1 MMIRYS
7 IKSSLLFGALF
18 SIIVTAVVM
27 GIIGIRLTGDF
38 LTMRFHSNFQ
48 LIAQNLAKNA
58 ELGVLLN
65 DTLMLE
71 RLVANTLEQ
80 KDVKRVTIASGE
92 GNILASIE
100 KNVSGE
106 IISLSTPVL
115 TPSLMEDSLI
125 HDGEKEY
132 ETIGNVAVDYSME
145 SLDLLKYKITLR
157 YLFFALLLAF
167 VSGGW
172 YWFFSRSIVK
182 TLSHLVNVSKE
193 VSEGEMDITV
203 RGGNFYETQV
213 LATAFNEMLT
223 SLKEQRIELV
233 KAYAEMAEQTSMA
246 KVGRFS
252 LLVAHE
258 IKNPLSII
266 KGSMNILRKKGID
279 DAMRE
284 DMFTYQEEEINR
296 INLLVENFLFYSK
309 PFEPDMDKTD
319 MNAFVDKL
327 ITKLDGVN
335 FECQTRVI
343 RNIESEPAWV
353 MGDTA
358 LMERALNNILK
369 NCFEACATDDTVELH
384 THILDAQWILL
395 IKDSGPGIEEAALNN
410 IFEPF
415 FTTKAKGTGLGL
427 AIVKD
432 IIELHDGSIAAGNNE
447 GKGAYFKIYLPLLED
462 EEQE

>member
-38 LTMRFHSNFQ
+38 LTMRFHSNFE

-65 DTLMLE
+65 DTPMLK
-71 RLVANTLEQ
+71 RLVTNILEQ
-80 KDVKRVTIASGE
+80 KDIKRVAITSKQGKT
-92 GNILASIE
+92 LADID
-100 KNVSGE
+100 KKLPGE
-106 IISLSTPVL
+106 IISITTPVL
-115 TPSLMEDSLI
+115 TPSLMEESLI
-125 HDGEKEY
+125 HGGEKEY
-132 ETIGNVAVDYSME
+132 AAIGSVTLDYSME

-182 TLSHLVNVSKE
+182 TMNHLVKVSKA
-193 VSEGEMDITV
+193 VSAGEMDIAAK
-203 RGGNFYETQV
+203 GGNFYETQV

-223 SLKEQRIELV
+223 SLKAQRIELV

-266 KGSMNILRKKGID
+266 KGSMNILKKKEID
-279 DAMRE
+279 DRMRKE
-284 DMFTYQEEEINR
+284 MFTYQEEEINR

-309 PFEPDMDKTD
+309 PFEPDMRETD

-327 ITKLDGVN
+327 MTKLDGVN
-335 FECQTRVI
+335 FESRTRVVRKI
-343 RNIESEPAWV
+343 HGEPAMV

-369 NCFEACATDDTVELH
+369 NCFEACAPDDTVELQTH
-384 THILDAQWILL
+384 TLDGQWIVL
-395 IKDSGPGIEEAALNN
+395 IKDTGPGITDEALNN
-410 IFEPF
+410 MFEPF

-432 IIELHDGSIAAGNNE
+432 IIELHDGSVTAGNNE
-447 GKGAYFKIYLPLLED
+447 EKGAYFKIYLPLM
-462 EEQE
+462 EEKELD